1 MIRIGMLLSDR
12 YEILEKIGSGGMSDV
27 YKAIDHKL
35 NRLVAIKVLKQE
47 YSTDKNFVSKFWT
60 EAQSAARLIHP
71 NIVNVYDV
79 GNDQGVY
86 YIVMELVEGITLK
99 KYIEKKGKLE
109 IRESIGIAMQV
120 CQGIEAAHEQKI
132 IHRDIKP
139 QNIIISKDG
148 KVKVTDFGIAR
159 AASSQTISSN
169 AMGSVHYISPE
180 QARGGYCDE
189 RSDIY
194 SLGIVMYEMLTGMV
208 PFEGE
213 STVQVALMHIQSE
226 MVPPRKYEPMIPVS
240 LEKIILK
247 CTQKKPEARY
257 SSVAALMA
265 DLRRALMT
273 PDEDFV
279 KMTPLVSSDDPTR
292 IMSAEEVEQ
301 IKKEVGA
308 GSSSADPYSDSR
320 SSKGSSS
327 RMVDEDEEAYLMGY
341 EDEDDEEDDGYG
353 DEDEDEDL
361 DEEDEDEGEDTDPK
375 FEKIITYVSIGVAV
389 LIVILAV
396 FIVGRAFGLFGG
408 GSSSETET
416 ATVEST
422 EDGTMTIMPQVVGLD
437 LADAI
442 DELTA
447 AGLGYEIEEYEDNA
461 LFEDNQVTYQEYENG
476 TSVARN
482 TRVKLRVCDNSGYG
496 DIPEGLVG
504 STYEAARRALLGA
517 GFTPTRAEE
526 YSDEVAEGYV
536 ISVDPDEGTERVA
549 KDTTVT
555 VTVSLGPESVPVDV
569 PAVTGNSEATART
582 ILENLGL
589 VGQVERE
596 SSNDVREGDVIRQ
609 DPSSGTT
616 MEEGSTVTIWVSTGS
631 NQVAVPNLINRTIE
645 DARRLL
651 EERGLSLSSNYD
663 QAYSGTITTVGNIV
677 SQSID
682 ADTMVDP
689 GTSITVTLSLGPEP
703 TTEATVTV
711 PTLSGSQAEIE
722 AAIRNVGLV
731 PSVSTRYDSSAAGTI
746 ISQSPAAGT
755 AVAPGTTV
763 TVVVSLGPEPTPA
776 ETPAESQETET
787 PASSTAAGTTP

>member
-27 YKAIDHKL
+27 YKAKDHKL
-35 NRLVAIKVLKQE
+35 NRQVAIKVLKQE
-47 YSTDKNFVSKFWT
+47 YSTDKNFVSKFWA
-60 EAQSAARLIHP
+60 EAQSAACLIHP

-257 SSVAALMA
+257 SSVAALIA

-279 KMTPLVSSDDPTR
+279 KMTPLVGSDDPTR

-301 IKKEVGA
+301 IKREVG
-308 GSSSADPYSDSR
+308 GSGTDANSSR
-320 SSKGSSS
+320 ESS

-341 EDEDDEEDDGYG
+341 EDEDEEYDEEYDGEDEENDG
-353 DEDEDEDL
+353 DEDE
-361 DEEDEDEGEDTDPK
+361 EDETDPK

-408 GSSSETET
+408 GSDSETET
-416 ATVEST
+416 ATVEEST
-422 EDGTMTIMPQVVGLD
+422 TDGTMTIMPLVVGLD

-447 AGLGYEIEEYEDNA
+447 AGLSYEIEEYEDSVIY
-461 LFEDNQVTYQEYENG
+461 EDNQVTYQEFEDG
-476 TSVARN
+476 TSVPRN
-482 TRVKLRVCDNSGYG
+482 TRVKLRVCDNSGYAEV
-496 DIPEGLVG
+496 PEGLVG
-504 STYEAARRALLGA
+504 STYEAARRALLGV
-517 GFTPTRAEE
+517 GLTPNRVEE
-526 YSDEVAEGYV
+526 YSEDVAEGIV
-536 ISVDPDEGTERVA
+536 ISVDPEEGERIS
-549 KDTTVT
+549 KETTVN

-569 PAVTGNSEATART
+569 PAVTGNSESTARSV
-582 ILENLGL
+582 LERLGL
-589 VGQVERE
+589 NVQVEYE
-596 SSNDVREGDVIRQ
+596 NSNTVPQGEVIRQ

-616 MEEGSTVTIWVSTGS
+616 LEEGSTVTIWVSSGS
-631 NQVAVPNLINRTIE
+631 NQVAVPNLLGRSLE
-645 DARRLL
+645 EARRLL
-651 EERGLSLSSNYD
+651 EERGLSLSSSYNED
-663 QAYSGTITTVGNIV
+663 YSDSISAGMVMGQSV
-677 SQSID
+677 S

-689 GTSITVTLSLGPEP
+689 GTSITVTLSRGPEP
-703 TTEATVTV
+703 TTEA
-711 PTLSGSQAEIE
+711 PTE
-722 AAIRNVGLV
+722 APTQPPTTEA
-731 PSVSTRYDSSAAGTI
+731 PTQPTEAPT
-746 ISQSPAAGT
+746 QPPAT
-755 AVAPGTTV
+755 EAPT
-763 TVVVSLGPEPTPA
+763 
-776 ETPAESQETET
+776 
-787 PASSTAAGTTP
+787 TAAQP

>member
-27 YKAIDHKL
+27 YKAKDHKL
-35 NRLVAIKVLKQE
+35 NRQVAIKVLKQE
-47 YSTDKNFVSKFWT
+47 YSTDKNFVSKFWA
-60 EAQSAARLIHP
+60 EAQSAACLIHP

-257 SSVAALMA
+257 SSVAALIA

-301 IKKEVGA
+301 IKREVG
-308 GSSSADPYSDSR
+308 GSGTDANSSR
-320 SSKGSSS
+320 ESS

-341 EDEDDEEDDGYG
+341 EDEDEEYDEEYDGEDEENDG
-353 DEDEDEDL
+353 DEDE
-361 DEEDEDEGEDTDPK
+361 EDETDPK

-408 GSSSETET
+408 GSDSETET
-416 ATVEST
+416 ATVEEST
-422 EDGTMTIMPQVVGLD
+422 TDGTMTIMPSVVGMD

-447 AGLGYEIEEYEDNA
+447 AGLGYEIEEYEDSVIY
-461 LFEDNQVTYQEYENG
+461 EDNQVTYQEFEDG
-476 TSVARN
+476 TSVPRN
-482 TRVKLRVCDNSGYG
+482 TRVKLRVCDNSGYAEV
-496 DIPEGLVG
+496 PEGLVG
-504 STYEAARRALLGA
+504 STYEAARRALLGV
-517 GFTPTRAEE
+517 GLTPNRVEE
-526 YSDEVAEGYV
+526 YSEDVAEGIV
-536 ISVDPDEGTERVA
+536 ISVDPEEGERIS
-549 KDTTVT
+549 KETTVN

-569 PAVTGNSEATART
+569 PAVTGNSESTARSV
-582 ILENLGL
+582 LERLGL
-589 VGQVERE
+589 NVQVEYE
-596 SSNDVREGDVIRQ
+596 NSNTVPQGEVIRQ

-616 MEEGSTVTIWVSTGS
+616 LEEGSTVTIWVSSGS
-631 NQVAVPNLINRTIE
+631 NQVAVPNLLGRSLE
-645 DARRLL
+645 EARRLL
-651 EERGLSLSSNYD
+651 EERGLSLSSSYNED
-663 QAYSGTITTVGNIV
+663 YSDSISAGMVMGQSV
-677 SQSID
+677 S

-689 GTSITVTLSLGPEP
+689 GTSITVTLSRGPETTTEAPTEAPTQPP
-703 TTEATVTV
+703 TTEA
-711 PTLSGSQAEIE
+711 PTQPTE
-722 AAIRNVGLV
+722 A
-731 PSVSTRYDSSAAGTI
+731 PT
-746 ISQSPAAGT
+746 QPPAT
-755 AVAPGTTV
+755 EAPT
-763 TVVVSLGPEPTPA
+763 
-776 ETPAESQETET
+776 
-787 PASSTAAGTTP
+787 TAAQP

>member
-27 YKAIDHKL
+27 YKAKDHKL
-35 NRLVAIKVLKQE
+35 NRQVAIKVLKQE
-47 YSTDKNFVSKFWT
+47 YSTDKNFVSKFWA
-60 EAQSAARLIHP
+60 EAQSAACLIHP

-257 SSVAALMA
+257 SSVAALIA

-301 IKKEVGA
+301 IKREVG
-308 GSSSADPYSDSR
+308 GSGTDANSSR
-320 SSKGSSS
+320 ESS

-341 EDEDDEEDDGYG
+341 EDEDEEYDEEYDGEDEENDG
-353 DEDEDEDL
+353 DEDE
-361 DEEDEDEGEDTDPK
+361 EDETDPK

-408 GSSSETET
+408 GSDSETET
-416 ATVEST
+416 ATVEEST
-422 EDGTMTIMPQVVGLD
+422 TDGTMTIMPSVVGLD

-447 AGLGYEIEEYEDNA
+447 AGLGYEIEEYEDSVIY
-461 LFEDNQVTYQEYENG
+461 EDNQVTYQEFEDG
-476 TSVARN
+476 TSVPRN
-482 TRVKLRVCDNSGYG
+482 TRVKLRVCDNSGYAEV
-496 DIPEGLVG
+496 PEGLVG
-504 STYEAARRALLGA
+504 STYEAARRALLGV
-517 GFTPTRAEE
+517 GLTPNRVEE
-526 YSDEVAEGYV
+526 YSEDVAEGIV
-536 ISVDPDEGTERVA
+536 ISVDPEEGERIS
-549 KDTTVT
+549 KETTVN

-569 PAVTGNSEATART
+569 PAVTGNSESTARSV
-582 ILENLGL
+582 LERLGL
-589 VGQVERE
+589 NVQVEYE
-596 SSNDVREGDVIRQ
+596 NSNTVPQGEVIRQ

-616 MEEGSTVTIWVSTGS
+616 LEEGSTVTIWVSSGS
-631 NQVAVPNLINRTIE
+631 NQVAVPNLLGRSLE
-645 DARRLL
+645 EARRLL
-651 EERGLSLSSNYD
+651 EERGLSLSSSYNED
-663 QAYSGTITTVGNIV
+663 YSDSISAGMVMGQSV
-677 SQSID
+677 S

-689 GTSITVTLSLGPEP
+689 GTSITVTLSRGPEP
-703 TTEATVTV
+703 TTEA
-711 PTLSGSQAEIE
+711 PTE
-722 AAIRNVGLV
+722 APTQPPTTEA
-731 PSVSTRYDSSAAGTI
+731 PTQPTEAPT
-746 ISQSPAAGT
+746 QPPAT
-755 AVAPGTTV
+755 EAPT
-763 TVVVSLGPEPTPA
+763 
-776 ETPAESQETET
+776 
-787 PASSTAAGTTP
+787 TAAQP

>member
-27 YKAIDHKL
+27 YKAKDHKL
-35 NRLVAIKVLKQE
+35 NRQVAIKVLKQE
-47 YSTDKNFVSKFWT
+47 YSTDKNFVSKFWA
-60 EAQSAARLIHP
+60 EAQSAACLIHP

-257 SSVAALMA
+257 SSVAALIA

-301 IKKEVGA
+301 IKREVG
-308 GSSSADPYSDSR
+308 GSGTDANSSR
-320 SSKGSSS
+320 ESS

-341 EDEDDEEDDGYG
+341 EDEDEEYDEEYDGEDEENDG
-353 DEDEDEDL
+353 DEDE
-361 DEEDEDEGEDTDPK
+361 EDETDPK

-408 GSSSETET
+408 GSDSETET
-416 ATVEST
+416 ATVEEST
-422 EDGTMTIMPQVVGLD
+422 TDGTMTIMPSVVGLD

-447 AGLGYEIEEYEDNA
+447 AGLSYEIEEYEDSVIY
-461 LFEDNQVTYQEYENG
+461 EDNQVTYQEFEDG
-476 TSVARN
+476 TSVPRN
-482 TRVKLRVCDNSGYG
+482 TRVKLRVCDNSGYAEV
-496 DIPEGLVG
+496 PEGLVG
-504 STYEAARRALLGA
+504 STYEAARRALLGV
-517 GFTPTRAEE
+517 GLTPNRVEE
-526 YSDEVAEGYV
+526 YSEDVAEGIV
-536 ISVDPDEGTERVA
+536 ISVDPEEGERIS
-549 KDTTVT
+549 KETTVN

-569 PAVTGNSEATART
+569 PAVTGNSESTARSV
-582 ILENLGL
+582 LERLGL
-589 VGQVERE
+589 NVQVEYE
-596 SSNDVREGDVIRQ
+596 NSNTVPQGEVIRQ

-616 MEEGSTVTIWVSTGS
+616 LEEGSTVTIWVSSGS
-631 NQVAVPNLINRTIE
+631 NQVAVPNLLGRSLE
-645 DARRLL
+645 EARRLL
-651 EERGLSLSSNYD
+651 EERGLSLSSSYNED
-663 QAYSGTITTVGNIV
+663 YSDSISAGMVMGQSV
-677 SQSID
+677 S

-689 GTSITVTLSLGPEP
+689 GTSITVTLSRGPEP
-703 TTEATVTV
+703 TTEA
-711 PTLSGSQAEIE
+711 PTE
-722 AAIRNVGLV
+722 APTQPPTTEA
-731 PSVSTRYDSSAAGTI
+731 PTQPTEAPT
-746 ISQSPAAGT
+746 QPPAT
-755 AVAPGTTV
+755 EAPT
-763 TVVVSLGPEPTPA
+763 
-776 ETPAESQETET
+776 
-787 PASSTAAGTTP
+787 TAAQP